1 MDSVR
6 SLRERGKATF
16 YGWWVIAAATFVY
29 FLGIGSVFYGF
40 STFFNPMI
48 AEFGWSRAVTSGAY
62 SLSRLEGGIEGPI
75 IGPLID
81 RFGARRLIFAGI
93 VLCGAGFIALTL
105 VKDALSLY
113 LIFGLLLSLGYN
125 TGFTHATTAAT
136 ANWFVRKRSRALSLL
151 YMGGGLGGAAIV
163 PLLALLIT
171 HFGWRM
177 AAVIIGVVVVVFG
190 LPMVLVIRSRP
201 EDKGLLPDGEVPAGV
216 GEVTSRSMPG
226 AIGAQAPSYAVSG
239 EIDFTLKE
247 AVRTGAF
254 WTYAVAMMLRAC
266 ILSSI
271 VIHQIP
277 HLVDVG
283 ISYAAAS
290 GVLGTMVLMSI
301 PGRLVF
307 GWLGDRFDK
316 RRLILGASLL
326 QAAGIFIFVNV
337 SSLWMAYLF
346 VAVYGI
352 GYGGALPLAPALRGQ
367 LFGRKIF
374 ATVGGISAAIN
385 AVTGV
390 AAPVLAGYLYDVSG
404 SYSVAFYALMALILL
419 SGFAFLMIRYPK
431 PPARLAGYPA

>member
-1 MDSVR
+1 MEKVK
-6 SLRERGKATF
+6 GAF

-40 STFFNPMI
+40 SVFFNPMI

-81 RFGARRLIFAGI
+81 KFGARKLILAGI
-93 VLCGAGFIALTL
+93 ALCGVGFIALTL
-105 VKDALSLY
+105 VRDALSLY

-136 ANWFVRKRSRALSLL
+136 ANWFVKKRSRALSFL
-151 YMGGGLGGAAIV
+151 YVGGGLGGAAIV

-171 HFGWRM
+171 HFGWRT
-177 AAVIIGVVVVVFG
+177 AAVVIGLVVIVFG

-201 EDKGLLPDGEVPAGV
+201 EDKGLLPDGEVLVKPGEGSSGLAPGETGV
-216 GEVTSRSMPG
+216 QSASYAISGEV
-226 AIGAQAPSYAVSG
+226 
-239 EIDFTLKE
+239 DFTLKE
-247 AVRTGAF
+247 ALRTRAF

-283 ISYAAAS
+283 ITYEAAS

-301 PGRLVF
+301 PGRLLF

-316 RRLILGASLL
+316 RRLILGTSLL
-326 QAAGIFIFVNV
+326 QAAGILIFINV

-390 AAPVLAGYLYDVSG
+390 AAPVLAGYLYDISG

-419 SGFAFLMIRYPK
+419 SGFAFLLIKYPS
-431 PPARLAGYPA
+431 PPERLAGAGFVR